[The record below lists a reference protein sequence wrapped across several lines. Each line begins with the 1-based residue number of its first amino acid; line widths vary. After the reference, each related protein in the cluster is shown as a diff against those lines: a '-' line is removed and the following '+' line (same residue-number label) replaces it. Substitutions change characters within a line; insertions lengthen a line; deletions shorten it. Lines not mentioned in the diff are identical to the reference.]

1 MSYETEEQQV
11 EAMKEWWNE
20 NGKAVMLG
28 VGLGIAVIA
37 GWNFWQH
44 RTEQAAIAA
53 SDLYSQSV
61 EALRSG
67 DTEEAQALAKT
78 LSDSHGGSL
87 YASYARMAAAR
98 AAIEGGDV
106 AAAEEHL
113 QWAADNADH
122 EDVKVIAQIR
132 LARVKAEL
140 GDPDAG
146 LSALPTSAHEAF
158 TGMVEEAR
166 GDLHLLAGDTAAAR
180 AAYEAAESAGGVS
193 DPATLR
199 IKLNDL
205 AEASDAS

>member
-20 NGKAVMLG
+20 NGKAVMFG
-28 VGLGIAVIA
+28 VGLGVAVIA

-61 EALRSG
+61 DALRSG
-67 DTEEAQALAKT
+67 DTEQAQALA
-78 LSDSHGGSL
+78 LSLSESHGGSL

-98 AAIEGGDV
+98 AAIEAGDV

-113 QWAADNADH
+113 QWAVENADH

-140 GDPDAG
+140 GDPAAG
-146 LSALPTSAHEAF
+146 LSALPGSAHEAF

-166 GDLHLLAGDTAAAR
+166 GDLHLLAGDMAAAR
-180 AAYEAAESAGGVS
+180 AAYEAAETAGGVS

-205 AEASDAS
+205 AEATDAS